1 MLAPSALVGSA
12 ERLAPHASM
21 IFVQLSSATYVVVS
35 RVILTQGISS
45 TVFLVYQFALATIF
59 MAALAFIFERKNRPP
74 LTKSILCWIFLLAL
88 IGLTLSQNLLS
99 ACLYY
104 ISSTLEAAVVNLNP
118 VFTFILSIISMQENL
133 GINTWWGKGKIFGT
147 LLSVSGASTLMFWKD
162 STESLLGTASLTE
175 WVFGLV
181 MVVLGVLALSTW
193 ILLLRPMTKRY
204 PAEFSLTA
212 IMFFFGTLQTA
223 VIAVFTSHEA
233 TEWKLH
239 WDLELVNIFFGA
251 LFYCGLSNLFT
262 TWCAGV
268 KGPIFVASFA
278 PFGLVLT
285 TILEIIFL
293 GDTLYLGSIVGS
305 IMVVLGL
312 YVFLWS
318 KSKEDS
324 CIDTMDPLD
333 KDDCTTALL
342 V

>member
-21 IFVQLSSATYVVVS
+21 IFVQLSSAAYVVVS

-59 MAALAFIFERKNRPP
+59 MAALAFIFER
-74 LTKSILCWIFLLAL
+74 
-88 IGLTLSQNLLS
+88 LTLSQNLLS

-118 VFTFILSIISMQENL
+118 VFTFILSIMSMQENL

-162 STESLLGTASLTE
+162 STESLLGTTSLTE

-193 ILLLRPMTKRY
+193 ILLL
-204 PAEFSLTA
+204 
-212 IMFFFGTLQTA
+212 
-223 VIAVFTSHEA
+223 
-233 TEWKLH
+233 
-239 WDLELVNIFFGA
+239 A

-262 TWCAGV
+262 TWCPGV

-293 GDTLYLGSIVGS
+293 GDTLYLGR
-305 IMVVLGL
+305 
-312 YVFLWS
+312 
-318 KSKEDS
+318 
-324 CIDTMDPLD
+324 
-333 KDDCTTALL
+333 
-342 V
+342 

>member
-21 IFVQLSSATYVVVS
+21 IFVQLSSAAYVVVS

-118 VFTFILSIISMQENL
+118 VFTFILSIMSMQENL

-162 STESLLGTASLTE
+162 STESLLGTTSLTE

-193 ILLLRPMTKRY
+193 ILLL
-204 PAEFSLTA
+204 
-212 IMFFFGTLQTA
+212 
-223 VIAVFTSHEA
+223 
-233 TEWKLH
+233 
-239 WDLELVNIFFGA
+239 A

-262 TWCAGV
+262 TWCPGV

-293 GDTLYLGSIVGS
+293 GDTLYLGR
-305 IMVVLGL
+305 
-312 YVFLWS
+312 
-318 KSKEDS
+318 
-324 CIDTMDPLD
+324 
-333 KDDCTTALL
+333 
-342 V
+342 

>member
-21 IFVQLSSATYVVVS
+21 IFVQLSSAAYVVVS
-35 RVILTQGISS
+35 RVILTEGISS

-59 MAALAFIFERKNRPP
+59 MAALAFIFER
-74 LTKSILCWIFLLAL
+74 
-88 IGLTLSQNLLS
+88 LTLSQNLLS

-133 GINTWWGKGKIFGT
+133 GINTSWGKGKIFGT
-147 LLSVSGASTLMFWKD
+147 VLSVSGASTIMFWKD
-162 STESLLGTASLTE
+162 STESLLRTTSLTE

-223 VIAVFTSHEA
+223 VIAVCTSHEA
-233 TEWKLH
+233 TEWSIH
-239 WDLELVNIFFGA
+239 WDLELLNIVFGA

-285 TILEIIFL
+285 TVLEIIFL

-324 CIDTMDPLD
+324 CDTMETMDPLD